1 MERVS
6 KSVNYYVCV
15 WPQCKYQT
23 KEKIY
28 LTQHVLIH
36 SEEKK
41 FKCSE
46 NECNQRFKRRY
57 ILIEHK
63 LKYLGIE
70 KFIGINA
77 GKDSKQIM
85 N

>member
-23 KEKIY
+23 KEKLP

-46 NECNQRFKRRY
+46 NECNQRFKRR
-57 ILIEHK
+57 
-63 LKYLGIE
+63 
-70 KFIGINA
+70 
-77 GKDSKQIM
+77 
-85 N
+85 